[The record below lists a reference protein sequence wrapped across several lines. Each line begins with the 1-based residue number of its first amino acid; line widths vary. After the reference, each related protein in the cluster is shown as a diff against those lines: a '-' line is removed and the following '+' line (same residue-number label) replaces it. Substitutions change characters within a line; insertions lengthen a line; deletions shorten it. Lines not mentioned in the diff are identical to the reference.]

1 MPVRTNRMKQK
12 LREGQSVFGGLLRTP
27 EPTFVEVLGYA
38 GYDYVV
44 LDAEHGAHSFEALD
58 TLILSAYAS
67 NVTPIVRINDNT
79 PGLIMRVLD
88 LGAQGVLV
96 PHIRNADDA
105 RRAVSAALYPPDG
118 SRGIG
123 PNRGSQFGAIPYDE
137 YFKSINEEVAVML
150 MMEEAGAVEAIDAIT
165 DVRGITALSI
175 GLSDLSGSLGVPG
188 QANHPSVQ
196 AAVDTLMSMAAR
208 KGIPVSLSVRGVEEV
223 RDALKRGARMAS
235 IGTLETVLYQA
246 LKGWLQHVTT

>member
-1 MPVRTNRMKQK
+1 MPVRINRMKQK

-27 EPTFVEVLGYA
+27 EPTLVEVLGYA

-58 TLILSAYAS
+58 SLILTAYAS
-67 NVTPIVRINDNT
+67 NITPIVRVNENT

-88 LGAQGVLV
+88 IGAQGVLV
-96 PHIRNADDA
+96 PHVTNADDA
-105 RRAVSAALYPPDG
+105 RRAVSAALYPPAG

-123 PNRGSQFGAIPYDE
+123 PNRGSQFGAISADE
-137 YFKSINEEVAVML
+137 YFTSINEEVAVML
-150 MMEEAGAVEAIDAIT
+150 MMEEAGAVETIDTIT
-165 DVRGITALSI
+165 DVKGITALSI

-196 AAVDTLMSMAAR
+196 AAVDKLMSVAAR

-223 RDALKRGARMAS
+223 REALKRGARLAS
-235 IGTLETVLYQA
+235 VGTLETVLYQA
-246 LKGWLQHVTT
+246 LRGWLQHVTT

>member
-1 MPVRTNRMKQK
+1 MPVRINRMKQK
-12 LREGQSVFGGLLRTP
+12 LREGQPVFGGLLRTP
-27 EPTFVEVLGYA
+27 EPSLVEVLGYA

-58 TLILSAYAS
+58 TQILSAYAS
-67 NVTPIVRINDNT
+67 NVTPVVRINDNA

-123 PNRGSQFGAIPYDE
+123 PNRGSQFGAIPNDE
-137 YFKSINEEVAVML
+137 YFKSINQEVAVML

-165 DVRGITALSI
+165 DVKGITALSI

-196 AAVDTLMSMAAR
+196 AAVDTLMGMAAR
-208 KGIPVSLSVRGVEEV
+208 KGIPVSLSVRGIEEV
-223 RDALKRGARMAS
+223 RDALKRGARLAS

-246 LKGWLQHVTT
+246 LKGWLQHVTA

>member
-1 MPVRTNRMKQK
+1 MPVRINRMKQK
-12 LREGQSVFGGLLRTP
+12 LREGQPVFGGLLRTP
-27 EPTFVEVLGYA
+27 EPSLVEVLGYA

-67 NVTPIVRINDNT
+67 NVTPVVRINDNA

-123 PNRGSQFGAIPYDE
+123 PNRGSQFGAIPNDE
-137 YFKSINEEVAVML
+137 YFKSINQEVAVML

-165 DVRGITALSI
+165 DVKGITALSI

-196 AAVDTLMSMAAR
+196 AAVDTLMGMAAR
-208 KGIPVSLSVRGVEEV
+208 KGIPVSLSVRGIEEV
-223 RDALKRGARMAS
+223 RDALKRGARLAS

-246 LKGWLQHVTT
+246 LKGWLRHVTA

>member
-1 MPVRTNRMKQK
+1 MPVRPNRMKRK

-27 EPTFVEVLGYA
+27 EPTLIEVLGYA

-58 TLILSAYAS
+58 SLILTAFAS
-67 NVTPIVRINDNT
+67 DITPIIRVNENA

-88 LGAQGVLV
+88 IGAQGVLV
-96 PHIRNADDA
+96 PHIANADDA
-105 RRAVSAALYPPDG
+105 RRAVGAALYPPDG

-123 PNRGSQFGAIPYDE
+123 PNRGSQFGVIPADE
-137 YFKSINEEVAVML
+137 YFKAINDEVAVML
-150 MMEEAGAVEAIDAIT
+150 MMEEAGAVETIDAIT
-165 DVRGITALSI
+165 DVKGITALSI

-196 AAVDTLMSMAAR
+196 AAVDKLMSVAAR
-208 KGIPVSLSVRGVEEV
+208 KGIPVSLSVRGVGEV
-223 RDALKRGARMAS
+223 RDALKRGARLAS
-235 IGTLETVLYQA
+235 VGTLETVLFQA
-246 LKGWLQHVTT
+246 LRGWLQQVTT

>member
-1 MPVRTNRMKQK
+1 
-12 LREGQSVFGGLLRTP
+12 
-27 EPTFVEVLGYA
+27 
-38 GYDYVV
+38 
-44 LDAEHGAHSFEALD
+44 
-58 TLILSAYAS
+58 
-67 NVTPIVRINDNT
+67 
-79 PGLIMRVLD
+79 
-88 LGAQGVLV
+88 VLV

-105 RRAVSAALYPPDG
+105 RRAVPAALYPPDG

-123 PNRGSQFGAIPYDE
+123 PNRGSQFGAIPNDE
-137 YFKSINEEVAVML
+137 YFKSINQEVAVML

-165 DVRGITALSI
+165 DVKGITALSI

-196 AAVDTLMSMAAR
+196 AAVDTLMGMAAR

-223 RDALKRGARMAS
+223 RDALKRGARLAS

-246 LKGWLQHVTT
+246 LKGWLQHVTA

>member
-1 MPVRTNRMKQK
+1 MKQK

-27 EPTFVEVLGYA
+27 EPSLVEVLGYA

-58 TLILSAYAS
+58 ALILTAYAS

-123 PNRGSQFGAIPYDE
+123 PNRGSQFGAIPNDE
-137 YFKSINEEVAVML
+137 YFKSINDEVAVML
-150 MMEEAGAVEAIDAIT
+150 MMEEAGAVETIDAIT
-165 DVRGITALSI
+165 DVKGVTALSI

-196 AAVDTLMSMAAR
+196 AAVDTLMGMAAR

-223 RDALKRGARMAS
+223 RDALKRGARLAS

-246 LKGWLQHVTT
+246 LKGWLQHVTV

>member
-12 LREGQSVFGGLLRTP
+12 LREGQPVFGGLLRTP
-27 EPTFVEVLGYA
+27 EPSLVEVLGYA

-44 LDAEHGAHSFEALD
+44 LNAEHGAHSFEALD
-58 TLILSAYAS
+58 TLILSAYAGD
-67 NVTPIVRINDNT
+67 VTPIVRINDNA

-123 PNRGSQFGAIPYDE
+123 PNRGSQFGAIPNDE
-137 YFKSINEEVAVML
+137 YFKSINQEVAMML

-165 DVRGITALSI
+165 DVKGITALSI

-196 AAVDTLMSMAAR
+196 AAVDKLMSMAAR

-223 RDALKRGARMAS
+223 RDALKRGARLAS

-246 LKGWLQHVTT
+246 LKGWLRHVTT

>member
-12 LREGQSVFGGLLRTP
+12 LREGQPVFGGLLRTP
-27 EPTFVEVLGYA
+27 EPSLVEVLGYA

-67 NVTPIVRINDNT
+67 NVTPVVRINDNA

-123 PNRGSQFGAIPYDE
+123 PNRGSQFGAIPNDE

-165 DVRGITALSI
+165 DVKGITALSI

-196 AAVDTLMSMAAR
+196 AAVDKLMGMAAR
-208 KGIPVSLSVRGVEEV
+208 KGIPVSLSVRGVDEV
-223 RDALKRGARMAS
+223 RDALKRGARLAS

>member
-27 EPTFVEVLGYA
+27 EPSLVEVLGYA

-123 PNRGSQFGAIPYDE
+123 PNRGSQFGAIPNDE
-137 YFKSINEEVAVML
+137 YFKSINQEVAVML

-165 DVRGITALSI
+165 DVKGITALSI

-188 QANHPSVQ
+188 QADHPSVQ
-196 AAVDTLMSMAAR
+196 AAVDKLMSMAAR

-223 RDALKRGARMAS
+223 RDALKRGARLAS

-246 LKGWLQHVTT
+246 LKGWLQHVTA

>member
-27 EPTFVEVLGYA
+27 EPSPVEVLGYA

-67 NVTPIVRINDNT
+67 NITPVVRINDNA

-123 PNRGSQFGAIPYDE
+123 PNRGSQFGAIPNDE
-137 YFKSINEEVAVML
+137 YFKSINQEVAVML

-165 DVRGITALSI
+165 DVKGITALSI

-188 QANHPSVQ
+188 QANHPLVQ
-196 AAVDTLMSMAAR
+196 AAVDALMSMAAR

-223 RDALKRGARMAS
+223 RDALKRGARLAS

-246 LKGWLQHVTT
+246 LKGWLQRVTT

>member
-12 LREGQSVFGGLLRTP
+12 LREGQPVFGGLLRTP
-27 EPTFVEVLGYA
+27 EPSLVEVLGYA

-67 NVTPIVRINDNT
+67 NVTPVVRINDNA

-123 PNRGSQFGAIPYDE
+123 PNRGSQFGAIPNDE
-137 YFKSINEEVAVML
+137 YFKSINQEVAVML

-165 DVRGITALSI
+165 DVKGITALSI

-196 AAVDTLMSMAAR
+196 AAVDKLMGMAAR
-208 KGIPVSLSVRGVEEV
+208 KGIPVSLSVRGVDEV
-223 RDALKRGARMAS
+223 RDALKRGARLAS

>member
-1 MPVRTNRMKQK
+1 MKQK

-27 EPTFVEVLGYA
+27 EPSLVEVLGYA

-58 TLILSAYAS
+58 ALILTAYAS
-67 NVTPIVRINDNT
+67 NITPIVRINENT

-88 LGAQGVLV
+88 IGAQGVLV

-105 RRAVSAALYPPDG
+105 RRAVSAAFYPPEG

-123 PNRGSQFGAIPYDE
+123 PNRGSQFGAIPNDE
-137 YFKSINEEVAVML
+137 YFKSINDEVAVML
-150 MMEEAGAVEAIDAIT
+150 MMEEADAVEAIDAIT
-165 DVRGITALSI
+165 DVKGITALSI

-188 QANHPSVQ
+188 QANHPAVQ
-196 AAVDTLMSMAAR
+196 AAVDKLMGMAAR

-223 RDALKRGARMAS
+223 RDALKRGARLAS

-246 LKGWLQHVTT
+246 LKGWLRQVTT

>member
-12 LREGQSVFGGLLRTP
+12 LRDGQPVFGGLLRTP
-27 EPTFVEVLGYA
+27 EPTLVEVLGYA

-58 TLILSAYAS
+58 TLILTAYAS
-67 NVTPIVRINDNT
+67 DVTPIVRVNENT

-88 LGAQGVLV
+88 IGAQGVLV
-96 PHIRNADDA
+96 PHIKSAADA
-105 RRAVSAALYPPDG
+105 RRAVAAALYPPDG

-123 PNRGSQFGAIPYDE
+123 PNRGSQFGAIPGDE
-137 YFKSINEEVAVML
+137 YFQAINDEVAVML
-150 MMEEAGAVEAIDAIT
+150 MMEEADAVEAIDSIT
-165 DVRGITALSI
+165 DVKGITALSI

-196 AAVDTLMSMAAR
+196 AAVDRLMAVAAR
-208 KGIPVSLSVRGVEEV
+208 KGIPVSLSVRSVEEV
-223 RDALKRGARMAS
+223 RDALKKGARLAS
-235 IGTLETVLYQA
+235 VGTLETVLYQA
-246 LKGWLQHVTT
+246 LKGWLQNVTK

>member
-1 MPVRTNRMKQK
+1 MPVRINRMKQK
-12 LREGQSVFGGLLRTP
+12 LREGQPVFGGLLRTP
-27 EPTFVEVLGYA
+27 EPSLVEVLGYA

-58 TLILSAYAS
+58 SLILSAYAS
-67 NVTPIVRINDNT
+67 NVTPIVRINGNA

-123 PNRGSQFGAIPYDE
+123 PNRGSQFGAIPNDE
-137 YFKSINEEVAVML
+137 YFKSINQEVAVML

-165 DVRGITALSI
+165 DVKGITALSI

-196 AAVDTLMSMAAR
+196 AAVDALMSMAAR

-223 RDALKRGARMAS
+223 RDALKRGARLAS

-246 LKGWLQHVTT
+246 LKGWLQHVTA